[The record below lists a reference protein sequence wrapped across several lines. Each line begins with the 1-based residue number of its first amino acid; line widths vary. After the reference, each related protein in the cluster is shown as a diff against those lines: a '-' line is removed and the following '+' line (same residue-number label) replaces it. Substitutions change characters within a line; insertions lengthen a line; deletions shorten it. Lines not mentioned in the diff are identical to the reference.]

1 MGHSGAINHDQT
13 EPNNTAGITTL
24 IVSSILIA
32 TSVVFCTYFFLG
44 VVEVEKQAASSKN
57 SYPEIEKLRI
67 YEMETLN
74 TLAWKGKSKRTV
86 IIPISDAIDRVVQ
99 SYQN

>member
-1 MGHSGAINHDQT
+1 MGHSGTINHDQT
-13 EPNNTAGITTL
+13 EPNNTAGIVTL
-24 IVSSILIA
+24 VVSALLIA
-32 TSVVFCTYFFLG
+32 TSVVFCIYFFLG
-44 VVEVEKQAASSKN
+44 IVEVEKQAASAKN
-57 SYPEIEKLRI
+57 TYPEVEKLRI

-74 TLAWKGKSKRTV
+74 TLSWKDKSVRTV